1 MFLRASRSS
10 VSLAIL
16 CLLAATALTGCG
28 VKHTVQVAVPQKVLE
43 AKTATLDE
51 LVALVEKYG
60 EKIRTLSS
68 TNLKISYVSGKLDS
82 GTLQQYRS
90 APGYILLKPPDALRL
105 NIQNPLTKTAIAE
118 LASRG
123 DDFSLWF
130 PRDNKYFVGRNSSR
144 ELELEGSQNAA
155 AFTARPFH
163 IYEAIIPRSIPI
175 SNPQMKISLEED
187 RDTAAKY
194 YVVSVF
200 RESGPHR
207 LRVLRRIWFERSVLA
222 VVRQKTFEEDGS
234 VSSIITYSNLA
245 PVEGLLMPLSIRL
258 ERPTDGYSLNMEFK
272 SWRANS
278 EIPDSSFAV
287 PKPPSAQLVQLK
299 EKLKE

>member
-1 MFLRASRSS
+1 MFLRKSRLPAG
-10 VSLAIL
+10 LAIVG
-16 CLLAATALTGCG
+16 LLAATVFTSCG
-28 VKHTVQVAVPQKVLE
+28 VKQTVKVAVPLKVLE

-51 LVALVEKYG
+51 LVALVEKYS

-68 TNLKISYVSGKLDS
+68 TSLKISYVSGKLDS

-90 APGYILLKPPDALRL
+90 APGYILLKPPDGLRL

-123 DDFSLWF
+123 DDFSLWC
-130 PRDNKYFVGRNSSR
+130 PRDNKYFVGRNSAR
-144 ELELEGSQNAA
+144 ELELEGGQNTA

-163 IYEAIIPRSIPI
+163 IYEAILPSPIPI
-175 SNPQMKISLEED
+175 SNPKIKISLEED
-187 RDTAAKY
+187 RDTVAKY
-194 YVVSVF
+194 YVLSVF
-200 RESGPHR
+200 RESEPHR
-207 LRVLRRIWFERSVLA
+207 LRVLRKIWFERSALV

-245 PVEGLLMPLSIRL
+245 PVEGLPMPLLIRL
-258 ERPTDGYSLNMEFK
+258 ERPTDGYSMDMEFK

-278 EIPDSSFAV
+278 EIPDSSFTLA
-287 PKPPSAQLVQLK
+287 KPPAAQVVQLK
-299 EKLKE
+299 EKGKK

>member
-1 MFLRASRSS
+1 MFLRKSRLPAG
-10 VSLAIL
+10 LAVVG
-16 CLLAATALTGCG
+16 LLVTTAFTSCG
-28 VKHTVQVAVPQKVLE
+28 VKQTVKVAVPQKVLE

-51 LVALVEKYG
+51 LVALVEKYS

-68 TNLKISYVSGKLDS
+68 TSLKISYVSGKLDS

-123 DDFSLWF
+123 DDFALWF

-144 ELELEGSQNAA
+144 ELELEGGQNAA
-155 AFTARPFH
+155 SFTARPFH
-163 IYEAIIPRSIPI
+163 IYEAILPSSISV
-175 SNPQMKISLEED
+175 SNPQIKISLEED
-187 RDTAAKY
+187 RDTVAKY

-200 RESGPHR
+200 RESGAHR
-207 LRVLRRIWFERSVLA
+207 LRVLRKIWFERSVLA
-222 VVRQKTFEEDGS
+222 VVRQKTFDEDGS
-234 VSSIITYSNLA
+234 VSSIISYSNLA
-245 PVEGLLMPLSIRL
+245 PVEGLSMPLLIRL
-258 ERPTDGYSLNMEFK
+258 ERPTDGYSMDMEFK

-278 EIPDSSFAV
+278 EIPDSSFTLA
-287 PKPPSAQLVQLK
+287 KPPAAQVVQLK
-299 EKLKE
+299 EKGKK

>member
-1 MFLRASRSS
+1 MLREARSTAG
-10 VSLAIL
+10 LAIL
-16 CLLAATALTGCG
+16 FLLGATALTGCS
-28 VKHTVQVAVPQKVLE
+28 VKRTVKVEVPQKVLE
-43 AKTATLDE
+43 AKTASLDE
-51 LVALVEKYG
+51 LVALAGNYSEKL
-60 EKIRTLSS
+60 RTLSS
-68 TNLKISYVSGKLDS
+68 TSLKISYVSGKLDS

-90 APGYILLKPPDALRL
+90 APGYVLLKSPDALRL

-123 DDFSLWF
+123 DDFALWF

-144 ELELEGSQNAA
+144 ELELESGQNAA
-155 AFTARPFH
+155 TFTARPFH

-187 RDTAAKY
+187 RDTTAKY

-207 LRVLRRIWFERSVLA
+207 LRVLRRIWFERSALA

-245 PVEGLLMPLSIRL
+245 PVEGLLMPLLIRL
-258 ERPTDGYSLNMEFK
+258 ERPGDGYSLDMEFK
-272 SWRANS
+272 NWRANS
-278 EIPDSSFAV
+278 EIPDTSFTLA
-287 PKPPSAQLVQLK
+287 KPPAAQVVQLK
-299 EKLKE
+299 EKGKK